1 MSAAPESSSERPSV
15 MRALWLVRGNL
26 ETHPGGDTT
35 QILQT
40 KAALER
46 LGVAVELSS
55 NLSSKLK
62 DYDIIH
68 LFHLDRLWEHLP
80 ICRCLRTARLPVVL
94 TTIYWPTDEFDLRG
108 RVGVQGW
115 LARALG
121 SEAWQ
126 TLRLLQRFGLHSLR
140 RPTLADCDRR
150 LMSFERAARDLLDT
164 VAVILPNSAAELRQI
179 EERFGAGRPAVIV
192 PNAADTSTFT
202 PPPEGT
208 PSKRTGVLCVGR
220 IEPRKN
226 QLALLQALRDTDIPL
241 TLVGQPGRFNRRYA
255 RRCRQAAGQNVRFLE
270 QRSAAELCELYRRA
284 RVHACVSWYETPGL
298 ASLEAARCGCNL
310 VVTPGG
316 STHEYFGNQ
325 AHYCKPDDRRSIRA
339 AVEAA
344 LAAEPNPDLARRIA
358 RKFTWN
364 AAAKNTLRGYQ
375 LALEGARR

>member
-1 MSAAPESSSERPSV
+1 

-62 DYDIIH
+62 GYDIIH

-80 ICRCLRTARLPVVL
+80 ICRCPRAARLPVVL
-94 TTIYWPTDEFDLRG
+94 STIYWPTDEFDLRG

-140 RPTLADCDRR
+140 RPA
-150 LMSFERAARDLLDT
+150 
-164 VAVILPNSAAELRQI
+164 LPNSAAELRQI

-270 QRSAAELCELYRRA
+270 QRSAPELCELYPRA

-298 ASLEAARCGCNL
+298 ASLEAALCGCNL

-325 AHYCKPDDRRSIRA
+325 AYYCKPDDARSIRV